1 MERLYKMNR
10 IALRDL
16 HSVYEAMFIRAVTS
30 FEVFLQDQFTATM
43 NGKVTYKKTR
53 GVAVRMTASSSTAL
67 TDILLQKRP
76 YLTWLPYDNTHQRAL
91 IYLKEGKPFSDVA
104 SPERDTMQRI
114 TLIRNAIA
122 HQSTHAIQQF
132 EDKVLFGLAL
142 LPQER
147 RPAGFLRSV
156 LRTAPLQRR
165 FEFYATE
172 LGRIATM
179 IT

>member
-1 MERLYKMNR
+1 MERLYRENR

-30 FEVFLQDQFTATM
+30 FEVFLQDQFIAIM
-43 NGKVTYKKTR
+43 SGKIPYKKAR
-53 GVAVRMTASSSTAL
+53 GVSVRMTAVSSTAM
-67 TDILLQKRP
+67 TDILLQNRP
-76 YLTWLPYDNTHQRAL
+76 YVTWLPYDNTHQRAHV
-91 IYLKEGKPFSDVA
+91 YLKDGKPFSDIPK
-104 SPERDTMQRI
+104 PERDTMERI

-122 HQSTHAIQQF
+122 HQSTHAIKRF
-132 EDKVLFGLAL
+132 EEKVLFGLAL

-156 LRTAPLQRR
+156 LRVAPLQRR
-165 FEFYATE
+165 FEFYTSE

-179 IT
+179 IN